1 MREGAGY
8 VYIMASG
15 RNGTIYTGSTVDLGK
30 RAWEHRNGVIPGFTE
45 RYRCR
50 LLVWYEVHDTI
61 DDARLR
67 ERQIKEW
74 KRAWK
79 VRRIEEVNVG
89 WDDLFDTLV

>member
-1 MREGAGY
+1 M
-8 VYIMASG
+8 
-15 RNGTIYTGSTVDLGK
+15 
-30 RAWEHRNGVIPGFTE
+30 IPGFTK
-45 RYRCR
+45 RYGCR

-79 VRRIEEVNVG
+79 VRRIEAVNVG